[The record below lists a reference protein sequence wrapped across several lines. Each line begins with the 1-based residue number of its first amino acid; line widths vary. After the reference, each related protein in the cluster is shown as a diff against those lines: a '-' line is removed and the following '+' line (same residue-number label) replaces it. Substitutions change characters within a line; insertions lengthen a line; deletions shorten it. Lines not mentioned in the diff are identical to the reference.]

1 MPKVVK
7 SKNRFY
13 VSIPQEVADSLSI
26 KEGEELD
33 VFKKDST
40 SFLVSKKGVV
50 QPSAGVVVVGA
61 GVGATEL
68 SERELELL
76 RKLDTMR
83 YNERTK
89 EKVDSILNVG
99 ERAVLSRL
107 MERKF
112 VTLYRKDPKEQY
124 KYGIAKSIYEKFL
137 MGKRVQRA
145 PEPIQTPKPQP
156 APIIIA
162 QPAAPARKLDRNAVK
177 RWEER
182 SESGYIEDL
191 ETKGYVVLKNEADAA
206 SASAALEDSIK
217 QGLVIGTRAFDK
229 RFYIGLRGFINKNG
243 PKIMKVLER
252 GKSISAEDIASEV
265 GIDVD
270 AVKTILYILA
280 EKGDI
285 TEVRREIFRIA

>member
-1 MPKVVK
+1 VVK
-7 SKNRFY
+7 SKNKFY
-13 VSIPQEVADSLSI
+13 VAIPPEVADSLSI

-33 VFKKDST
+33 VLKRDST
-40 SFLVSKKGVV
+40 SFLVSKKGVI
-50 QPSAGVVVVGA
+50 QPSGSVVVGA
-61 GVGATEL
+61 GVGAVEL
-68 SERELELL
+68 SEKELELL

-89 EKVDSILNVG
+89 EKVDSLLNVG
-99 ERAVLSRL
+99 ERAVLAKL

-124 KYGIAKSIYEKFL
+124 KYGIAKSIYERFL
-137 MGKRVQRA
+137 YGKRVRA
-145 PEPIQTPKPQP
+145 AEPVP
-156 APIIIA
+156 APRP
-162 QPAAPARKLDRNAVK
+162 QVPSAPVQQKAPVRKLDREAVK
-177 RWEER
+177 KWEER
-182 SESGYIEDL
+182 SEAGYIEDL

-252 GKSISAEDIASEV
+252 GKSVSADDIASEV

>member
-7 SKNRFY
+7 SKSRFY
-13 VSIPQEVADSLSI
+13 VLITPEIADSIGI
-26 KEGEELD
+26 KEGEELELSKRD
-33 VFKKDST
+33 GA
-40 SFLVSKKGVV
+40 SFVVSRKGAEQV
-50 QPSAGVVVVGA
+50 SGSIIVGA
-61 GVGATEL
+61 GSGEAEMG
-68 SERELELL
+68 ERELDVL

-89 EKVDSILNVG
+89 EKVDSILNAA
-99 ERAVLSRL
+99 ERATLSKL
-107 MERKF
+107 MEKRF
-112 VTLYRKDPKEQY
+112 ITLYRKDQKEPY
-124 KYGIAKSIYEKFL
+124 RYGISKGIYEKYLF
-137 MGKRVQRA
+137 GKRVQKA
-145 PEPIQTPKPQP
+145 AGE
-156 APIIIA
+156 
-162 QPAAPARKLDRNAVK
+162 AAPASKPVAPMPMAQQKPSVRKLDRDAVK
-177 RWEER
+177 KWEER
-182 SESGYIEDL
+182 SEAGYIEDL

-243 PKIMKVLER
+243 PKIMRVLER
-252 GKSISAEDIASEV
+252 GKSVAAEEIASEV